1 MLGSRMANTTT
12 APLTPKGWALSL
24 PLIPSLTHLRM
35 GKNYPLPLKASWK
48 LFLSLFFGAL
58 SFSHLPCCQHCD
70 PIAHCTHCP
79 VAAHTSQP
87 IPLLPSANCQSWV
100 TTSSFPSLP
109 LLELLS
115 GLMEQERRLPLSPF
129 TAAWESGL
137 FIFILEVTSPFC
149 CKVFPSGKLS
159 GDCQRL
165 FASLLVCLFKALTSN
180 SEQSCF

>member
-1 MLGSRMANTTT
+1 MWEPFVPNQCLVGTAAMLGSRMANTTT

-70 PIAHCTHCP
+70 PITHCTHCP

-100 TTSSFPSLP
+100 TTLIFSIFTIARAAVWLNGAGKEAPPKP
-109 LLELLS
+109 LYCS
-115 GLMEQERRLPLSPF
+115 MGIWAVHIHS
-129 TAAWESGL
+129 
-137 FIFILEVTSPFC
+137 
-149 CKVFPSGKLS
+149 
-159 GDCQRL
+159 
-165 FASLLVCLFKALTSN
+165 
-180 SEQSCF
+180 